1 VPLPGITL
9 SPLLSAASAEYG
21 VRGACVNAS
30 RASPKGVGRG
40 FEGNTRAIEELVLV
54 ASGRCRMGR
63 VGSTPWRFT
72 ILLVMLASVAVLPV
86 ALAGPASGLPIDK
99 PVDKVQD
106 RLGGP
111 GRALGGVE
119 KKAGQ
124 ALGGVEKK
132 AGQALGGVQEKAGQA
147 LGGVREKAGQA
158 LGGVGKAAN
167 DALGAVKG
175 MANNALNQVVGG
187 ANEAV
192 SEALGPVVEAVEA
205 AVGQGHSGSPA
216 SEPASDR
223 LQADIG
229 RDEGARD
236 NSSSGAAASADE
248 GDVDELARG
257 GNEIQSGSQQQGV
270 GINFPLPQA
279 GGENRPLLGFT
290 GLNLL
295 LAVAL
300 ALVLAGL
307 GAMLLEADQ
316 RRLATVVAPG

>member
-1 VPLPGITL
+1 
-9 SPLLSAASAEYG
+9 
-21 VRGACVNAS
+21 
-30 RASPKGVGRG
+30 
-40 FEGNTRAIEELVLV
+40 
-54 ASGRCRMGR
+54 MGR

-86 ALAGPASGLPIDK
+86 AMAGPASGLPIDK

-106 RLGGP
+106 RLGGVREGP
-111 GRALGGVE
+111 GRPPGGVEKKAGQALGGVE

-132 AGQALGGVQEKAGQA
+132 AGQALGGVQQ
-147 LGGVREKAGQA
+147 KAGQA

-216 SEPASDR
+216 SDR

-236 NSSSGAAASADE
+236 HSSSGAAASADE

-257 GNEIQSGSQQQGV
+257 GNEIQSGGLGSQQQGV

-295 LAVAL
+295 LGLAL